1 MGVLAL
7 EFVEGQNRESL
18 GLTGRESYSIVGL
31 EAGLKPRQR
40 LQVRAEENG
49 KVTEFEVLARID
61 TPEDVEYIGH
71 GGVLPY
77 VLRSLLRA

>member
-1 MGVLAL
+1 V
-7 EFVEGQNRESL
+7 
-18 GLTGRESYSIVGL
+18 
-31 EAGLKPRQR
+31 K
-40 LQVRAEENG
+40 AEENG

-61 TPEDVEYIGH
+61 TPEDVEYIRH